1 MKSVSFIVIILFS
14 FVYLAFSQESAEKL
28 RKSRDN
34 ALRDIE
40 YANKLLSETQG
51 KTKES
56 LNEINVINHRL
67 NKRKEVVLSI
77 EMEVT
82 ILNSVMERNND
93 SALIIHNQIERLRKI
108 YGQLIFTL
116 YKNRGSNYRL
126 MYFLA
131 SENMSQLYKRI
142 RIIKIYNRYL
152 RNRRFMMES
161 LKSELLKKNQELL
174 ALRNEKDKLLYAAK
188 KEQELI
194 TREISNKKKLVSQL
208 KKKQKEIEA
217 EIKEK
222 QKTAHRL
229 ENELKRLIDEERK
242 KMKSAGIKDFLTP
255 EEKIISSDFEKNAG
269 RLPWPTQH
277 GIITGKYGEHAHPD
291 YKSVIIRNDGVYIS
305 TSNGE
310 NARAIFKGVV
320 SRVFA
325 IPGENYT
332 VIIKHGEYYTL
343 YHNLFNVTVKAG
355 QTVNTKDII
364 GTISTNG
371 ITKETVLYFQ
381 VWQETEKR
389 DPELWLAHN

>member
-1 MKSVSFIVIILFS
+1 MKRGSFIVIMMFS
-14 FVYLAFSQESAEKL
+14 FVYSAFPQESSEKL

-56 LNEINVINHRL
+56 LYEINVINHKL
-67 NKRKEVVLSI
+67 KKRKEYVLSI
-77 EMEVT
+77 EMEV
-82 ILNSVMERNND
+82 ILLNSMMEGNSD
-93 SALIIHNQIERLRKI
+93 SALIIQHQIERLRKI

-131 SENMSQLYKRI
+131 SNNMSQLYKRI
-142 RIIKIYNRYL
+142 QIIKIYNRYL
-152 RNRRFMMES
+152 RSRRMMMES
-161 LKSELLKKNQELL
+161 LRSDLLRKNQELL
-174 ALRNEKDKLLYAAK
+174 ALKSEKDNLLYAAK
-188 KEQELI
+188 KEQEII
-194 TREISNKKKLVSQL
+194 TREIGNKKKLVAQL
-208 KKKQKEIEA
+208 RKKQREIEA
-217 EIKEK
+217 EISEK
-222 QKTAHRL
+222 QKTARRL

-242 KMKSAGIKDFLTP
+242 KMRSAGIKEFLTP
-255 EEKIISSDFEKNAG
+255 EEKIISSDFENNAG

-305 TSNGE
+305 TNKDE
-310 NARAIFKGVV
+310 NARSIFKGVV
-320 SRVFA
+320 SRVFS

-332 VIIKHGEYYTL
+332 VIIKHGKYYTL

-355 QTVNTKDII
+355 QKVNTKDVI
-364 GTISTNG
+364 GTVSTHG
-371 ITKETVLYFQ
+371 TTMETVLYFQ
-381 VWQETEKR
+381 VWKETEKR